1 MELPVEAGY
10 PTHDPAAFRRC
21 LAQFSTGVAVI
32 ATRLGE
38 KITAMT
44 SNSFSSVSLD
54 PPLIL
59 WSIKRDSQSFA
70 IFEAAS
76 HFTVNILA
84 HDQVE
89 LSQNFARSGPDKFN
103 GVTWTPGIEGI
114 PLIDG
119 VVATFE
125 CQNRQILD
133 GGDHVILIGLV
144 ERYCR
149 FDRQPLLFSQ
159 GRYAM
164 VADYPGGD
172 KPASEAPTGEAEPGS
187 RQLTTSLFLQ
197 AYKAMA
203 DVFERARRL
212 GGLSLQESM
221 LLRAVETRPGRTLE
235 DLLLSILLGMD
246 IGYSVY
252 AQLLERG
259 FITVDADKRIQ
270 LTSDGERRI
279 MSVIQHSLEIECETF
294 RSLAPEDLAVTRRV
308 LKSLIN
314 SSIEK

>member
-1 MELPVEAGY
+1 MELPLEAGY
-10 PTHDPAAFRRC
+10 PTHDQAAFRRC
-21 LAQFSTGVAVI
+21 LSQFSTGVAVI
-32 ATRLGE
+32 ATRLGD

-59 WSIKRDSQSFA
+59 WSIKRDSQSLP

-84 HDQVE
+84 HDQVA

-103 GVTWTPGIEGI
+103 GVSWTPGIEGV

-119 VVATFE
+119 AVATFE

-149 FDRQPLLFSQ
+149 FDRQPLLFAQ

-164 VADYPGGD
+164 VTDYVSKEAVVQAPGDAGGLS
-172 KPASEAPTGEAEPGS
+172 ASD
-187 RQLTTSLFLQ
+187 RLTTSFFLR
-197 AYKAMA
+197 AYKSMA

-221 LLRAVETRPGRTLE
+221 LLRAVENQPGRTLE
-235 DLLLSILLGMD
+235 ELLPEILLGMNT
-246 IGYSVY
+246 GYSIY

-259 FITVDADKRIQ
+259 FITVAEGDRIY
-270 LTSDGERRI
+270 LTADGETRI
-279 MSVIQHSLEIECETF
+279 KSVIQHSLEIERETF
-294 RSLAPEDLAVTRRV
+294 RSLAPEDLAATRRV
-308 LKSLIN
+308 LGLLVARQ
-314 SSIEK
+314 